1 MDGISLMTQE
11 NKIDHFLE
19 QAREEINVSLD
30 RFVPQPEGFG
40 GRLFKAMRHSL
51 FPGGKRLRPCLC
63 LAVNESLGGVR
74 RSALPAAC
82 ALEMVHTYSLI
93 HDDLPAMDDDD
104 LRRGRPTCHKAF
116 DEATA
121 ILAGDGL
128 LTFAFQTVIDGP
140 NVLDG
145 AGPGLPPEKAAEIVR
160 ILALA
165 AGPQGMVLGQI
176 RDLESEKKRT
186 GFDRIRA
193 IHETKTAA
201 MIAASFETGAVAAG
215 ARSEIRRAVAAAGR
229 RVGLVFQIID
239 DILDVTSTTSQ
250 LGKTAGKDV
259 NDGKATYPAVIGLDR
274 SRREAAALTGEAL
287 DLLPEGGE
295 FTLIRELAE
304 RMLARTH

>member
-11 NKIDHFLE
+11 NKLDHFLK
-19 QAREEINVSLD
+19 QAREEINVALD
-30 RFVPQPEGFG
+30 RFVPQPEDFG
-40 GRLFKAMRHSL
+40 RQLFDAMRYSL

-74 RSALPAAC
+74 RDALPAAC

-104 LRRGRPTCHKAF
+104 LRRGKPTCHRAF
-116 DEATA
+116 NEATA

-145 AGPGLPPEKAAEIVR
+145 AGAGLPPERAAEIVR
-160 ILALA
+160 ILAFA

-186 GFDRIRA
+186 DFESVRA

-215 ARSEIRRAVAAAGR
+215 AGDGIRRAVAAAGR
-229 RVGLVFQIID
+229 RIGLVFQIID
-239 DILDVTSTTSQ
+239 DILDVTATTSQ

-274 SRREAAALTGEAL
+274 SRREAAVLTGEAL
-287 DLLPEGGE
+287 DLLPGGIE
-295 FTLIRELAE
+295 FTLLRELAE
-304 RMLARTH
+304 RMLARTR